1 MGSRL
6 SASRAR
12 PGLGLA
18 PGSLPSSP
26 RPFPRMASFNFSTGR
41 KALTA
46 FSLAS
51 LTDIVLLLLIFFLL
65 TSSFVTQNGLR
76 VTLPDV
82 AAAAPLEQL
91 YVAITIDEDGLFFVE
106 DREVARDSLTMAI
119 EAVREGK
126 TSLAVY
132 ADKEATIDGLAA
144 VASAASALDMR
155 VSIATEAAT
164 PSE

>member
-1 MGSRL
+1 
-6 SASRAR
+6 
-12 PGLGLA
+12 
-18 PGSLPSSP
+18 
-26 RPFPRMASFNFSTGR
+26 MASFDFSTGR

-82 AAAAPLEQL
+82 AAAAPLEQV
-91 YVAITIDEDGLFFVE
+91 YVAITIDEDGTFFVE
-106 DREVARDSLTMAI
+106 DRQVSRDSLTLAI

-132 ADKEATIDGLAA
+132 ADREATIDGLAA
-144 VASAASALDMR
+144 VASAAASLDMR
-155 VSIATEAAT
+155 VSIATEAAA
-164 PSE
+164 PAPE

>member
-1 MGSRL
+1 
-6 SASRAR
+6 
-12 PGLGLA
+12 
-18 PGSLPSSP
+18 
-26 RPFPRMASFNFSTGR
+26 MATFDFSTGR

-76 VTLPDV
+76 VQLPDV
-82 AAAAPLEQL
+82 AAAAPLEQV
-91 YVAITIDEDGLFFVE
+91 YVAVTIDDEGTFFV
-106 DREVARDSLTMAI
+106 DDQEVARDSLTLAI
-119 EAVREGK
+119 AAVREGK
-126 TSLAVY
+126 TALAVY
-132 ADKEATIDGLAA
+132 ADREATIDGLAA

-164 PSE
+164 PAE

>member
-1 MGSRL
+1 
-6 SASRAR
+6 
-12 PGLGLA
+12 
-18 PGSLPSSP
+18 
-26 RPFPRMASFNFSTGR
+26 MASFNFSTGR

-144 VASAASALDMR
+144 VAPAASALDMR

>member
-1 MGSRL
+1 
-6 SASRAR
+6 
-12 PGLGLA
+12 
-18 PGSLPSSP
+18 
-26 RPFPRMASFNFSTGR
+26 MASFNFSTGR

-106 DREVARDSLTMAI
+106 DRHVARDSLTMAI

>member
-1 MGSRL
+1 
-6 SASRAR
+6 
-12 PGLGLA
+12 
-18 PGSLPSSP
+18 
-26 RPFPRMASFNFSTGR
+26 MASFNFSTGR

-76 VTLPDV
+76 VNLPDV
-82 AAAAPLEQL
+82 AAAAPLEQV
-91 YVAITIDEDGLFFVE
+91 YVAVTIDGDGAYFVE
-106 DREVARDSLTMAI
+106 DREVPRDSLTAAVA
-119 EAVREGK
+119 AVREGK

-132 ADKEATIDGLAA
+132 ADRDATIEALAE
-144 VASAASALDMR
+144 VASVASALDMR

-164 PSE
+164 ASAE